1 MAGQAQSKIIRPVLS
16 RIQSLPLKHLL
27 ALMLA
32 TDLFLI
38 LLHILRNLPGIDLI
52 PAIEKPPF
60 SISADLGL
68 GESFQYVKE
77 LWIAL
82 LLGALVIRY
91 GKKAYLG
98 WSLLFGYLLLDDML
112 GFHEGFGALGE
123 KYFHLPAALQ
133 MFPRLRISDLFE
145 LGSSAI
151 IGSVVLVLLFVF
163 YRRSAP
169 DVRMTQNVIFVL
181 FALLIG
187 FGVALDFFD
196 RFFSSRM
203 IAELLK
209 LIEDGGEML
218 VMSLICWY
226 SFVLFE
232 RYSTAE
238 PAPTQVE

>member
-1 MAGQAQSKIIRPVLS
+1 MAGQGQSKIIRPILG

-27 ALMLA
+27 ALLLV

-68 GESFQYVKE
+68 GEAFQYVKE

-82 LLGALVIRY
+82 LLGALVFRY
-91 GKKAYLG
+91 GKKAYVG
-98 WSLLFGYLLLDDML
+98 WSVLFGYLLLDDML

-123 KYFHLPAALQ
+123 KYFHMPAALQ
-133 MFPRLRISDLFE
+133 MFPRLRIGDLFE

-151 IGSVVLVLLFVF
+151 IGSIVLILLFVF
-163 YRRSAP
+163 YKRSAP

-209 LIEDGGEML
+209 LIEDSGEML

-232 RYSTAE
+232 RYSTPESAST
-238 PAPTQVE
+238 PTT